1 MKKLLALT
9 LVAVLALS
17 MAACGGNKEP
27 ETPADTTAAAEIE
40 TEAVTEAVEVT
51 AAEETAEA
59 VEETETAAAATDTAA
74 ETEAAPA
81 DETTE
86 AAEENKTPQTKEEI
100 VEFYKKAATETNKGK
115 INAKDQMTL
124 VSLDGGSG
132 AVGNLVSLFEPIAKS
147 ALEKNSGSIDHVT
160 GGFENLT
167 ADDVASATAKSDGKY
182 TTVRINL
189 KEQTDGM
196 YGKSKEGHV
205 GHGVSILD
213 GVQKAIDELN
223 GVTVDTSEGDIKL
236 HYNNA
241 YIDCKID
248 NETGKIVSGKWHY
261 TVNVSINN
269 IKAKIGIVPATLHD
283 AKGVVEYA
291 VTL

>member
-1 MKKLLALT
+1 M
-9 LVAVLALS
+9 LVAVLALT
-17 MAACGGNKEP
+17 MAACVGSKEP
-27 ETPADTTAAAEIE
+27 EAPADTTAAAEIE
-40 TEAVTEAVEVT
+40 TEALTEEADTAPVEDTTEA
-51 AAEETAEA
+51 AEA
-59 VEETETAAAATDTAA
+59 TEVATVAEEETETP
-74 ETEAAPA
+74 E
-81 DETTE
+81 ETTE
-86 AAEENKTPQTKEEI
+86 AADENKTPETKEEI
-100 VEFYKKAATETNKGK
+100 VEFYKKAATETNKSK
-115 INAKDQMTL
+115 INANDQMTL

-132 AVGNLVSLFEPIAKS
+132 AVGNLISLFEPIAKS
-147 ALEKNSGSIDHVT
+147 ALAKNSGSLDHVT

-196 YGKSKEGHV
+196 NGKSKEGHV
-205 GHGVSILD
+205 GHGISILD

-223 GVTVDTSEGDIKL
+223 GVTVDASEGEIKL

-261 TVNVSINN
+261 TVNVTINN
-269 IKAKIGIVPATLHD
+269 VKVKIGIVPATLHD